1 MTSSLWIFSTHR
13 ASSFVL
19 HMYYCSLV
27 GEVNVVVDKGRVDGS
42 RVRLA
47 EVEVGDETGVVS
59 LRARNEQIDLLK
71 QVSERSG
78 AVVLRNCTL
87 ELYQGKHV
95 RLAVT
100 KWGKLST
107 YPDQVA
113 STPPPPSKMNPE
125 RNFSLID
132 LSIVASEMVV
142 QTEQYGHSGHSS
154 PESGAATSG
163 GNRQSSF
170 QTGATTSRRGV
181 GRRQSPRGKFTG
193 HNPISM
199 PVHYGEQGGMV
210 PAMRYQPYPG
220 SYGENQPYSY
230 SQQQYGQNSYQQQQH
245 QQGQMMMHQQQ
256 YEMQQRQMQQQGQMQ
271 HQMYHTGAPQDRQ
284 HPGHS
289 PMVLAVSTTGSFENA
304 YSVGS
309 EIPMPLVSSVNQFG
323 IPIPGG
329 GQVGGFGGSTN
340 LQHQE
345 GQASSPPTTHYPS
358 HGSHGSPMSPGRMS
372 ANAATFDPTHSS
384 RTNQPGAK

>member
-1 MTSSLWIFSTHR
+1 MLVSWGIVLGLLTSLLFFFCATI
-13 ASSFVL
+13 
-19 HMYYCSLV
+19 YSLV
-27 GEVNVVVDKGRVDGS
+27 GDVNVVVDKGRVDGS

-132 LSIVASEMVV
+132 LSLVASEMVV
-142 QTEQYGHSGHSS
+142 QTEQYSQSS
-154 PESGAATSG
+154 PEGGATTAGS
-163 GNRQSSF
+163 NRQPSF
-170 QTGATTSRRGV
+170 QTGATTSRRGA
-181 GRRQSPRGKFTG
+181 GRRGSPRGKLSG

-199 PVHYGEQGGMV
+199 PVHYSEQGGMA

-220 SYGENQPYSY
+220 GYGETQPYSY
-230 SQQQYGQNSYQQQQH
+230 LQQQQGQH
-245 QQGQMMMHQQQ
+245 SYPQQQQQQGQMMMHQQQ
-256 YEMQQRQMQQQGQMQ
+256 YEMQQRQMQQQGHMQ

-289 PMVLAVSTTGSFENA
+289 PMVLAVSTAGSFDNT
-304 YSVGS
+304 YNVGS
-309 EIPMPLVSSVNQFG
+309 EIPMPLLGSVNQFSM
-323 IPIPGG
+323 PIPVGGQGG
-329 GQVGGFGGSTN
+329 GVGGPSAS
-340 LQHQE
+340 QHQQ
-345 GQASSPPTTHYPS
+345 GQAHSPPTTHYA
-358 HGSHGSPMSPGRMS
+358 SHGSPMSPGQMS
-372 ANAATFDPTHSS
+372 ANAATFDPTSSS
-384 RTNQPGAK
+384 RTNKPDSK

>member
-1 MTSSLWIFSTHR
+1 
-13 ASSFVL
+13 
-19 HMYYCSLV
+19 
-27 GEVNVVVDKGRVDGS
+27 VNVVVDKGRVDGS

-87 ELYQGKHV
+87 ELYQGKHI

-132 LSIVASEMVV
+132 LSLVASEMVV
-142 QTEQYGHSGHSS
+142 QTEQYGQPSS
-154 PESGAATSG
+154 EGGASTTGA
-163 GNRQSSF
+163 NRQPSF
-170 QTGATTSRRGV
+170 QTGATTSRRGA
-181 GRRQSPRGKFTG
+181 GKRASPRGKPSG
-193 HNPISM
+193 QNPNSM
-199 PVHYGEQGGMV
+199 PGHYGEGGMG
-210 PAMRYQPYPG
+210 PTMRYQPYTG
-220 SYGENQPYSY
+220 GYGENHPYSY
-230 SQQQYGQNSYQQQQH
+230 PQQQQSQNSYPQQQQGQNSYPQPQQQ
-245 QQGQMMMHQQQ
+245 QQGQMMMHLQQ
-256 YEMQQRQMQQQGQMQ
+256 YEMQQRQMQQQGPMQHQGQMQQQGQMQ

-284 HPGHS
+284 HPAHS
-289 PMVLAVSTTGSFENA
+289 PMMLAVSAGGSFEGGGSFDNSA

-309 EIPMPLVSSVNQFG
+309 EIPMPLLGSVNQYLM
-323 IPIPGG
+323 PIPGD
-329 GQVGGFGGSTN
+329 
-340 LQHQE
+340 
-345 GQASSPPTTHYPS
+345 GQAGGNDGDHGQGQAHSPPTTHYPS
-358 HGSHGSPMSPGRMS
+358 HGSPMSPGHM
-372 ANAATFDPTHSS
+372 NPQAATFDPTGRS
-384 RTNQPGAK
+384 RPKKPPGSK